1 MKYCSDP
8 RIYRTIYQINQGGN
22 MNILFNNNDE
32 FWSKK
37 EIKEIN
43 RKSKI
48 KTLIKKILK
57 CRF

>member
-1 MKYCSDP
+1 
-8 RIYRTIYQINQGGN
+8 

-43 RKSKI
+43 KKAKI